1 MLNRSLDQLLFHR
14 TPVSGLSPEKIGLSV
29 GIFFIDDTI
38 VLLDVSILSIENN
51 VCLQGNI
58 RYIIL
63 TDARGDYEIGKKKKK
78 FFLNDLYKRLKKL
91 KQLIEISRR

>member
-1 MLNRSLDQLLFHR
+1 MLNRSLDQLLFNR

-63 TDARGDYEIGKKKKK
+63 TVARGDYEIGKKKK